1 MRNKL
6 IKETCVNRRQ
16 QTILL
21 TVFLVVIILVITFVG
36 CTMDSGMYAPDFSQ
50 KDLPPSL
57 THPFGTDWMGRDMFA
72 RTIKGLSISLYI
84 GLLASL
90 FSSIIAL
97 FLGII
102 AGTFEKHVAAC
113 FNWLVDLFMGIPHL
127 ILLILISILV
137 GKGAKGVAIGV
148 ILTHW
153 CMLSRIVQAEILS
166 LKESQ
171 YVKASYRLGKSKIWV
186 AIHHMLPQVV
196 PQFIVGLVLLF
207 PHAIMHEA
215 SITFLGFGIPAEQP
229 AIGIILSES
238 MKYLTRGMWWLS
250 VLPGMSLLLIVVLF
264 EIVGNNIRMLTDP
277 FSAQG

>member
-1 MRNKL
+1 
-6 IKETCVNRRQ
+6 
-16 QTILL
+16 
-21 TVFLVVIILVITFVG
+21 
-36 CTMDSGMYAPDFSQ
+36 
-50 KDLPPSL
+50 
-57 THPFGTDWMGRDMFA
+57 MGRDMFA

-97 FLGII
+97 FLGIM

-250 VLPGMSLLLIVVLF
+250 VLPGTSLLLIVVLF